1 MHRNV
6 HSSTQEFYNQTRVP
20 SGKSLLEDERERDC
34 LFETRSDDSYVYEV
48 LVAMTRT
55 RGLKINKCAAAVK
68 TTLKMM
74 IALAIVHSIGAV
86 QGDAVKQLPGWS
98 NALPSAMYS
107 GK

>member
-1 MHRNV
+1 MDKRYSIIHLR
-6 HSSTQEFYNQTRVP
+6 RVTLAANYCFAIR
-20 SGKSLLEDERERDC
+20 GKQVFTNC
-34 LFETRSDDSYVYEV
+34 Y
-48 LVAMTRT
+48 
-55 RGLKINKCAAAVK
+55 KINKCAAAVK